1 MRDSRFRTDFHG
13 AGADSAPWIIA
24 AITAMAIVGGMA
36 YRMMSQSGVTSSYQ
50 VSSQATIRHACH
62 RRRQRRNSRRRM
74 ARPPKGYGSAS
85 PHDAGGNSV

>member
-36 YRMMSQSGVTSSYQ
+36 YGMMSQSGVTSSYQ
-50 VSSQATIRHACH
+50 VSSQASHSTRL
-62 RRRQRRNSRRRM
+62 
-74 ARPPKGYGSAS
+74 PPAPAAPEQPTTDGSTAE
-85 PHDAGGNSV
+85 GL